1 MFPIGI
7 IDSWKLLQNIPHC
20 LSPLSV
26 PPPITENSDG
36 MGFDCSHLDRGANM
50 VENSFLETP
59 VFIRSLFPKASR
71 KSILWVI
78 FAVLVFPWTISVGSE
93 EVSFSVVNETRY
105 YLHVIMNDIPYLYVP
120 AKGSVMYRSD
130 GPTHVMIQVF
140 YSPGQGVSGS
150 ATKSV
155 NLSVVGRGSSCH
167 EDSKG
172 GCHCASEPVYGESLV
187 WHVLPDSLT
196 SDNL

>member
-1 MFPIGI
+1 MDKG
-7 IDSWKLLQNIPHC
+7 
-20 LSPLSV
+20 
-26 PPPITENSDG
+26 G
-36 MGFDCSHLDRGANM
+36 NM
-50 VENSFLETP
+50 VGKSSLETLGP
-59 VFIRSLFPKASR
+59 TRPLFPNVSR

-78 FAVLVFPWTISVGSE
+78 FAVLVFPWTISFGDE
-93 EVSFSVVNETRY
+93 EVSFTVVNETRY
-105 YLHVIMNDIPYLYVP
+105 YLHVIMNDAPYLYIP
-120 AKGSVMYRSD
+120 AKSSVVYRSD

-196 SDNL
+196 ADNL

>member
-1 MFPIGI
+1 MLENPSLEIPGFIG
-7 IDSWKLLQNIPHC
+7 
-20 LSPLSV
+20 
-26 PPPITENSDG
+26 
-36 MGFDCSHLDRGANM
+36 
-50 VENSFLETP
+50 
-59 VFIRSLFPKASR
+59 SLFTTVSR

-78 FAVLVFPWTISVGSE
+78 LAALIFPWTISVGDE
-93 EVSFSVVNETRY
+93 EVSFSVVNETRH
-105 YLHVIMNDIPYLYVP
+105 YLHVIMNDAPYLYVP
-120 AKGSVMYRSD
+120 AKGSVVYRSD
-130 GPTHVMIQVF
+130 GPTHVMIRVF

-187 WHVLPDSLT
+187 WHVVPDSLT
-196 SDNL
+196 EDGF